1 MSSRGTWL
9 QYYEHILSLFLS
21 WLYSTEYITV
31 MEKNHIIK
39 VTLICTSINK
49 IYRKRLQW
57 FFFCLDWQILWRRQI
72 CITCHVV
79 SVKPYVQFPINLNME
94 WCGMHANE
102 VNFRIRTCNELLILN
117 IQLHQYPC
125 ISIAFSIW
133 DLAPPWYN
141 WINNVMYHSEPRTV
155 GCLFPFPDVKN
166 CIGWNMTV
174 FMALSS

>member
-1 MSSRGTWL
+1 MNIYCHCFYHDCIL
-9 QYYEHILSLFLS
+9 QN
-21 WLYSTEYITV
+21 TV

-49 IYRKRLQW
+49 IYRKRLQCFLSW
-57 FFFCLDWQILWRRQI
+57 LWQILWRRQI

-79 SVKPYVQFPINLNME
+79 SVKPYVQFLINLKIE
-94 WCGMHANE
+94 WCGMHTNE

-125 ISIAFSIW
+125 ISTAFSIW

-141 WINNVMYHSEPRTV
+141 WINNVMYHSEPMTV

-166 CIGWNMTV
+166 CIGWNMAV
-174 FMALSS
+174 FMALRS